1 MSSEIEAI
9 VLSVKAMYAA
19 SSMTTKT
26 PPTPES
32 STKLDLDHSPISP
45 GVRLA
50 LFYATTFFVIGVYMP
65 FWPAWLSGKGLG
77 PTEIGILLSI
87 TTWTRVIAG
96 PLVAQAT
103 DRLGRRK
110 PFLVGL
116 ALMTLC
122 SFWLYTQAGN
132 FFTFATVAFL
142 LGCSFSPMIPLAET
156 TTLMITKD
164 RGLDYGRIRLWGS
177 ITFIAASWG
186 GGLWLAGRS
195 EDAVIPLILVGCVS
209 IVCSCFLLP
218 DVRISKPTNTKAPIR
233 RLLTSPIFI
242 LFLASAGLIQGS
254 HAAFYGFSTI
264 HWQAVGLSEGKI
276 GLLWAEGVA
285 AEVLLFAFSGAVLRR
300 TGIVGLLLIG
310 ASAATIRWT
319 ATCFVTDFIGLA
331 LTQLL
336 HALTFGATHIASLN
350 FIQRAAPA
358 GSTATAQAL
367 YSALGLGVA
376 SAVMLTIAGKL
387 YADYQGIVFLMMAI
401 AAITGGLCALAL
413 RKYWSG
419 AQLGIE

>member
-1 MSSEIEAI
+1 M
-9 VLSVKAMYAA
+9 
-19 SSMTTKT
+19 
-26 PPTPES
+26 
-32 STKLDLDHSPISP
+32 
-45 GVRLA
+45 
-50 LFYATTFFVIGVYMP
+50 
-65 FWPAWLSGKGLG
+65 
-77 PTEIGILLSI
+77 
-87 TTWTRVIAG
+87 
-96 PLVAQAT
+96 
-103 DRLGRRK
+103 
-110 PFLVGL
+110 
-116 ALMTLC
+116 
-122 SFWLYTQAGN
+122 
-132 FFTFATVAFL
+132 
-142 LGCSFSPMIPLAET
+142 
-156 TTLMITKD
+156 
-164 RGLDYGRIRLWGS
+164 
-177 ITFIAASWG
+177 
-186 GGLWLAGRS
+186 WLAGHS

-264 HWQAVGLSEGKI
+264 HWQAAGLSESKI

-336 HALTFGATHIASLN
+336 HALTFGATHLASLN
-350 FIQRAAPA
+350 FIQRAAPE

-376 SAVMLTIAGKL
+376 SAVMLTVAGKL
-387 YADYQGIVFLMMAI
+387 YADYQGIVFLVMAI
-401 AAITGGLCALAL
+401 AAFTGGLCALAL

-419 AQLGIE
+419 TQLGVE